1 MINVRVGGSGNDK
14 VEVLNSTSR
23 EFKRSHKQTKFK
35 YKNYQN
41 QNVKSTEFEEKKFKY
56 CKLAHFGIDVYFL
69 GTKKVKTNSKYKTS
83 QVIFFKNICRKQFEV
98 SKRSCEWPSSSTLGF
113 RRVAPKDRRPTLLSL
128 TRLMMI
134 MVVMRMVGVIIMEA
148 MRMVI
153 LMTIAPPHQTRDDH
167 GDDDE
172 GCLGQDNNECFA
184 LKFLMTE
191 KKIMI
196 TKKKKVQLCDNCW

>member
-1 MINVRVGGSGNDK
+1 M
-14 VEVLNSTSR
+14 
-23 EFKRSHKQTKFK
+23 
-35 YKNYQN
+35 
-41 QNVKSTEFEEKKFKY
+41 
-56 CKLAHFGIDVYFL
+56 
-69 GTKKVKTNSKYKTS
+69 
-83 QVIFFKNICRKQFEV
+83 
-98 SKRSCEWPSSSTLGF
+98 
-113 RRVAPKDRRPTLLSL
+113 LSL

-167 GDDDE
+167 GDEDE

-184 LKFLMTE
+184 LKFVMIL

-196 TKKKKVQLCDNCW
+196 TKKEKKCNFVTFAGSRSSSRSIFHEV

>member
-1 MINVRVGGSGNDK
+1 M
-14 VEVLNSTSR
+14 
-23 EFKRSHKQTKFK
+23 
-35 YKNYQN
+35 
-41 QNVKSTEFEEKKFKY
+41 
-56 CKLAHFGIDVYFL
+56 
-69 GTKKVKTNSKYKTS
+69 
-83 QVIFFKNICRKQFEV
+83 
-98 SKRSCEWPSSSTLGF
+98 
-113 RRVAPKDRRPTLLSL
+113 LSL

-167 GDDDE
+167 GDEDE

>member
-1 MINVRVGGSGNDK
+1 M
-14 VEVLNSTSR
+14 
-23 EFKRSHKQTKFK
+23 
-35 YKNYQN
+35 
-41 QNVKSTEFEEKKFKY
+41 
-56 CKLAHFGIDVYFL
+56 
-69 GTKKVKTNSKYKTS
+69 
-83 QVIFFKNICRKQFEV
+83 
-98 SKRSCEWPSSSTLGF
+98 
-113 RRVAPKDRRPTLLSL
+113 LSL

-167 GDDDE
+167 GDEDE

-184 LKFLMTE
+184 LKFVMIL

-196 TKKKKVQLCDNCW
+196 TKKKTRPKWAR

>member
-1 MINVRVGGSGNDK
+1 M
-14 VEVLNSTSR
+14 
-23 EFKRSHKQTKFK
+23 
-35 YKNYQN
+35 
-41 QNVKSTEFEEKKFKY
+41 
-56 CKLAHFGIDVYFL
+56 
-69 GTKKVKTNSKYKTS
+69 
-83 QVIFFKNICRKQFEV
+83 
-98 SKRSCEWPSSSTLGF
+98 
-113 RRVAPKDRRPTLLSL
+113 LSL

-167 GDDDE
+167 GDEDE

-184 LKFLMTE
+184 LKCVMIL

-196 TKKKKVQLCDNCW
+196 TKKKKRATL